1 MSSQSYL
8 VLIRH
13 GQSTFNKQNIFTG
26 WKDVALTEKGI
37 REAHEAAPLL
47 ADIIFTHAFTSD
59 LKRAQHTLD
68 IILKNIQQDLPVIE
82 DISLNE
88 RDYGSLVGQ
97 NKSEAAEKYGAEQ
110 VQIWRRSYSTP
121 PPDGESLEM
130 TARRSIP
137 YFEDKIEPLLLE
149 NNNIIVSAHGN
160 SIRSIVMHLHNL
172 NSAQILRTE
181 IGWCEPW
188 IYTFENGEKI
198 GFKITPRPSSNSQS
212 YLPKVSEPFIQ
223 TN

>member
-1 MSSQSYL
+1 MNSHSCL
-8 VLIRH
+8 ALIRH
-13 GQSTFNKQNIFTG
+13 GQSTYNKKNIFTG

-47 ADIIFTHAFTSD
+47 ADITFTHAFTSD
-59 LKRAQHTLD
+59 LKRARHTLD
-68 IILKNIQQDLPVIE
+68 IILKDIHQDIPVTE
-82 DISLNE
+82 DIALNE

-97 NKSEAAEKYGAEQ
+97 NKAEAAEKYGVDQ
-110 VQIWRRSYSTP
+110 VQIWRRSYATP

-130 TARRSIP
+130 TAKRSIP
-137 YFEDKIEPLLLE
+137 YFKDQIEPLLTG

-172 NSAQILRTE
+172 SREQILQTE

-188 IYTFENGEKI
+188 IYIFENGERT
-198 GFKITPRPSSNSQS
+198 GFKIIPRPGSESQSHLPEKSNS
-212 YLPKVSEPFIQ
+212 LI
-223 TN
+223 

>member
-1 MSSQSYL
+1 MSRKSCL

-13 GQSTFNKQNIFTG
+13 GQSTYNEKNLFTG
-26 WKDVALTEKGI
+26 WEDVELTDQGI
-37 REAHEAAPLL
+37 REAHEVAPLIQNL
-47 ADIIFTHAFTSD
+47 TFSYAFTSK

-68 IILKNIQQDLPVIE
+68 IILKDILQDFPVTE
-82 DISLNE
+82 DTALNE
-88 RDYGSLVGQ
+88 RDYGNLVGQ
-97 NKSEAAEKYGAEQ
+97 NKAEAAEKYGAEQ

-130 TARRSIP
+130 TANRCIP
-137 YFEDKIEPLLLE
+137 YFKEKIEPLLE
-149 NNNIIVSAHGN
+149 GNNNIIVSAHGN
-160 SIRSIVMHLHNL
+160 SIRSIVMHLHHL
-172 NSAQILRTE
+172 NSEQILQTE

>member
-1 MSSQSYL
+1 MNSQSCL
-8 VLIRH
+8 ILIRH
-13 GQSTFNKQNIFTG
+13 GQSIYNEQNLFTG
-26 WKDVALTEKGI
+26 WKDVKLTEKGV
-37 REAHEAAPLL
+37 REAQEAAPLI
-47 ADIIFTHAFTSD
+47 ANIMFTHAFTSN

-68 IILKNIQQDLPVIE
+68 IILKDIQQDLPVIE
-82 DISLNE
+82 DIALNE

-97 NKSEAAEKYGAEQ
+97 NKAEAAEKYGAEQ
-110 VQIWRRSYSTP
+110 VQIWRRSYATP
-121 PPDGESLEM
+121 PPDGESLKM

-172 NSAQILRTE
+172 NREQILQTE

-188 IYTFENGEKI
+188 IYTFDNGVKK
-198 GFKITPRPSSNSQS
+198 GFEILTRPDSDSKSHLPAITES
-212 YLPKVSEPFIQ
+212 LI
-223 TN
+223 

>member
-1 MSSQSYL
+1 MSSQSCL

-13 GQSTFNKQNIFTG
+13 GQSTYNKQNIFTG
-26 WKDVALTEKGI
+26 WKDVALTKKGI

-47 ADIIFTHAFTSD
+47 TDITFTHAFTSN
-59 LKRAQHTLD
+59 LKRARHTLD
-68 IILKNIQQDLPVIE
+68 IILKDIDQDIPVTDNIA
-82 DISLNE
+82 LNE

-97 NKSEAAEKYGAEQ
+97 NKAEAAEKYGVDQ
-110 VQIWRRSYSTP
+110 VRIWRRSYATP

-130 TARRSIP
+130 TAKRSIP
-137 YFEDKIEPLLLE
+137 YFKDKIEPLLTA

-172 NSAQILRTE
+172 KREQILQTE

-188 IYTFENGEKI
+188 IYTFKNGERT
-198 GFKITPRPSSNSQS
+198 GFNIIPRPGSESKSH
-212 YLPKVSEPFIQ
+212 LPERSKSLI
-223 TN
+223 